1 MIVQT
6 NMNQMK
12 QQNMGEDFMN
22 IAREYQRKIEDEL
35 REICKETIDLV
46 ECKLLPRLLGGA
58 KRQKEQE
65 EGVQENR
72 SDEEEHHHNESPKT
86 VAMLLTEAASR
97 CPV

>member
-1 MIVQT
+1 
-6 NMNQMK
+6 
-12 QQNMGEDFMN
+12 MN

-72 SDEEEHHHNESPKT
+72 SDEEEHHHF
-86 VAMLLTEAASR
+86 AAHQAWSL
-97 CPV
+97 CPE

>member
-46 ECKLLPRLLGGA
+46 ECKNGRHVA
-58 KRQKEQE
+58 H
-65 EGVQENR
+65 R
-72 SDEEEHHHNESPKT
+72 SRF
-86 VAMLLTEAASR
+86 ALA
-97 CPV
+97 PV

>member
-1 MIVQT
+1 
-6 NMNQMK
+6 MK

-46 ECKLLPRLLGGA
+46 ECTLLPRLLGGA
-58 KRQKEQE
+58 WKRQKEQE

-86 VAMLLTEAASR
+86 VAMLLTEAALPAA
-97 CPV
+97 PV

>member
-1 MIVQT
+1 
-6 NMNQMK
+6 MK

-58 KRQKEQE
+58 KRQEEQE
-65 EGVQENR
+65 E
-72 SDEEEHHHNESPKT
+72 
-86 VAMLLTEAASR
+86 
-97 CPV
+97 